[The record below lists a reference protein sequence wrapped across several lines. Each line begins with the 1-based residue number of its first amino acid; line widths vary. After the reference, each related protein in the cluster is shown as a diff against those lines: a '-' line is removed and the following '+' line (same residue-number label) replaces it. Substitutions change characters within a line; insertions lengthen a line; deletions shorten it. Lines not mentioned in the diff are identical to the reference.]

1 MAART
6 SIALVLALALA
17 SAAGCGGAGAA
28 LQITQYPGDRDAS
41 PRRLEA
47 LAREFEN
54 TFGCTETDTIQI
66 TGIQPGVY
74 NVQGCTGIRDYM
86 LVCRLGGYAN
96 TQICSW
102 AALPDVGQQAAVDL
116 NCQPAMLDIQ
126 LGAPNQRAVEG
137 CGLRAVYMMSC
148 GGGGCA
154 WMMSGP
160 VQQSTGVAGGSY
172 VQ

>member
-6 SIALVLALALA
+6 SIALALALALA
-17 SAAGCGGAGAA
+17 STAGCGGAGAA

-66 TGIQPGVY
+66 TGIQPGIY

-86 LVCRLGGYAN
+86 LSCRPGPYG
-96 TQICSW
+96 QICSW
-102 AALPDVGQQAAVDL
+102 AALPDVAQQAAVDL